1 GVKMR
6 QHRLFKRHYLF
17 FLLFFA
23 LFNYD
28 ELHNLRIRKVFCLRS
43 ICCFQ
48 RQGHG
53 NFVGVMS
60 RHGTAPPRVL
70 PFSNKTEMA
79 CLYSILFKRPPQKNR
94 DLTNGSWLNGAQVP
108 FREYK
113 SNKMVE

>member
-1 GVKMR
+1 
-6 QHRLFKRHYLF
+6 
-17 FLLFFA
+17 
-23 LFNYD
+23 
-28 ELHNLRIRKVFCLRS
+28 RIRKVFCLRS

-113 SNKMVE
+113 SNKMVEEGRTICRLTKHAYDSNDRQYPEFCRT